1 MGFDFDKEYQALCVA
16 TPKLQRGTD
25 WPRKT
30 ASALVTKAI
39 DAFLADLGARAAFRY
54 RDEHQGLEYA
64 MATARTLIP
73 KPPPRRRTRWR
84 STSSGWRRRAGRRG
98 AYTETGRTGVR
109 VCAWGASAWTSSPPS
124 RRRRSR
130 EVPKQTD

>member
-73 KPPPRRRTRWR
+73 KPPPPPPDPMAEYVKRLEEAC
-84 STSSGWRRRAGRRG
+84 RA
-98 AYTETGRTGVR
+98 TGRVHGNGTHGRACMCVGCECLD
-109 VCAWGASAWTSSPPS
+109 VLASK
-124 RRRRSR
+124 
-130 EVPKQTD
+130 PKEAKP